1 MSSFSIIF
9 SIISIYSLII
19 IISIIFIMMMIII
32 VIVIVIVIVISV
44 VFIPVIY
51 CFLIFLFSVQFDFI
65 YCQAITEKN
74 TMKVLEKILGVMKIW
89 NEIVS

>member
-1 MSSFSIIF
+1 MSTFSIIF

-19 IISIIFIMMMIII
+19 IISTIFILMMIII
-32 VIVIVIVIVISV
+32 IIVIVIVISV
-44 VFIPVIY
+44 VCIPVIY

-74 TMKVLEKILGVMKIW
+74 TMKVLEKILGAMKIW
-89 NEIVS
+89 NEIVP